1 MKDHNFISTVL
12 YIHNNSG
19 CAGKFLTTLDNF
31 LSERYKNYEI
41 IVVDDHSEDNSL
53 EEIRKSAWNFEGNVI
68 IIKLPWYHGTEA
80 AMIAGV
86 NLSIG
91 DYVFEIDSP
100 DLDFDISLL
109 EELYKKMLSGFDVV
123 SAVPK
128 SKTAFL
134 SKSFYLI
141 FKKYS
146 KQRITLTSE
155 YVRVVSRRAIN
166 RFNEQ
171 LFSFKYR
178 KVNYQMTGFPV
189 ASINYEPINNNK
201 VNKTPFRE
209 RLNLGFE
216 IMLMYTRVGEKLA
229 VNLSLFFI
237 FVSLFLGLYS
247 MIMFIRGIAVEGW
260 TTTMLFLSFGFS
272 GIFSLMGI
280 LSKYLSMVLVE
291 VQKRPSFFTENIER
305 LNKK

>member
-1 MKDHNFISTVL
+1 MKDPNFISAVL
-12 YIHNNSG
+12 CIHNNAG
-19 CAGKFLTTLDNF
+19 CAGKFLTGLDGY

-41 IVVDDHSEDNSL
+41 IIVDDCSSDGSL
-53 EEIRKSAWNFEGNVI
+53 VEIRDAAGAVKGNVT

-91 DYVFEIDSP
+91 DFVFEIDSP
-100 DLDFDISLL
+100 DIDFEISLMGDI
-109 EELYKKMLSGFDVV
+109 YKKMLSGYDVV
-123 SAVPK
+123 AATPDIK
-128 SKTAFL
+128 PAFW
-134 SKSFYLI
+134 SRAFYFI
-141 FKKYS
+141 FSKYS
-146 KQRITLTSE
+146 KQRISLKSE
-155 YVRVVSRRAIN
+155 YLRVVSRRAIN

-178 KVNYQMTGFPV
+178 KVNYQLTGFPITAV
-189 ASINYEPINNNK
+189 SYKPVRETRI
-201 VNKTPFRE
+201 NKTSFRE
-209 RLNLGFE
+209 RLNLGLE
-216 IMLMYTRVGEKLA
+216 VMLMYTGVGEKLA

-237 FVSLFLGLYS
+237 LISVSLGLYS
-247 MIMFIRGIAVEGW
+247 LVMFIRGIAVEGW

-291 VQKRPSFFTENIER
+291 VQKRPTFHTENIER
-305 LNKK
+305 LNKN